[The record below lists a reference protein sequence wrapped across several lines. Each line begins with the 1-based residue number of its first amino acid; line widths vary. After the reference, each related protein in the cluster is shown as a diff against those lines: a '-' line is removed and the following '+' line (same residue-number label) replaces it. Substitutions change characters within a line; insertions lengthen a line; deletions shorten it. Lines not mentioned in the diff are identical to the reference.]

1 MKPTRLIAG
10 LLASTVLASTA
21 LGWGTTAAAARTL
34 DVVVSFTILADVVK
48 NVGGDHVNVKSLVA
62 VNGDPHAFEPT
73 PDDVKALQ
81 AANLAFV
88 SGDGL
93 EGWFQRLAKA
103 AGYKNK
109 PVVVSNGIKVQ
120 KMEEDGKSITDP
132 HVWNSAANVVVWVA
146 NIEKALAAADPEDAA
161 SFRRNAARYTGELQD
176 LDAYAH
182 AKIDAV
188 PKGRRKVLTSHDSFG
203 YFGREYGVDFLS
215 PLGLST
221 ETEASAAGVA
231 KLIDQIRKEG
241 VTTYFIEN
249 SNDPRLVKQIAEA
262 TGAQPGGALYP
273 ESLSAADGPAPT
285 YARMFRHNVDRIA
298 AAIAK

>member
-1 MKPTRLIAG
+1 MKPTSLIIG
-10 LLASTVLASTA
+10 LVASTA
-21 LGWGTTAAAARTL
+21 LGWGATAASAKTL

-48 NVGGDHVNVKSLVA
+48 NVGGDHINVKSLVPA
-62 VNGDPHAFEPT
+62 NGDPHAFEPT

-120 KMEEDGKSITDP
+120 KMEEDGKTVTDP

-146 NIEKALAAADPEDAA
+146 NIEKALAAADPDDAA
-161 SFRRNAARYTGELQD
+161 SFKQNAARYTKELQD
-176 LDAYAH
+176 LNAYAH
-182 AKIDAV
+182 TKIDAV
-188 PKGRRKVLTSHDSFG
+188 PKGKRKVLTSHDSFG

-215 PLGLST
+215 PIGMST
-221 ETEASAAGVA
+221 ETEASAASVA
-231 KLIDQIRKEG
+231 KLIDQIKKER
-241 VTTYFIEN
+241 VKVYFIEN
-249 SNDPRLVKQIAEA
+249 SNDPRLVKQIADA
-262 TGAQPGGALYP
+262 TGAQSGGALYP

-285 YARMFRHNVDRIA
+285 YTKLFRYNVDQIA
-298 AAIAK
+298 TAITK